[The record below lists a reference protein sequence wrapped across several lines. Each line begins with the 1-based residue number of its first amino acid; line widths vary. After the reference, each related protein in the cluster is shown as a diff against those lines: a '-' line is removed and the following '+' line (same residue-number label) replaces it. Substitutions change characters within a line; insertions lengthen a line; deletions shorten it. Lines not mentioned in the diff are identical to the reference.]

1 MFLEK
6 IDVTKVETCL
16 ADAEKIRLQAVLSQD
31 IEELLPYLNTVIKN
45 AVYNHYAKNLTF
57 MKEFRLIT
65 LYPRKL
71 TMAKAV
77 NMTDAL
83 QVLDWLKDLINDT
96 HRRQKEI
103 SPTFTKKERPTAL
116 QIYKWLPG
124 TNCRRCGQLTCL
136 AFAARLLSGENALVD
151 CPPLAEVENSER
163 FNALQGLLGD

>member
-136 AFAARLLSGENALVD
+136 AFATRLLSGENALAD
-151 CPPLAEVENSER
+151 CLPLAEAENSER
-163 FNALQGLLGD
+163 FNALQGLLG